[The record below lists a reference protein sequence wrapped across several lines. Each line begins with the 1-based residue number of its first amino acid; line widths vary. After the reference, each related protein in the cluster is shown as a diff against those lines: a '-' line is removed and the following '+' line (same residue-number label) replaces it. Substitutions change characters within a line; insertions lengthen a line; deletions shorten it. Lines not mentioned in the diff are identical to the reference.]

1 MRTHRRAG
9 TAAPHAREIARLLQD
24 GVRFHNEGRWQRADA
39 CYRRVLAL
47 NPQQPDALHLA
58 GLIAHQRGEAATAE
72 DLIRRAIA
80 AQPTRAAYVN
90 SLGVVLLERGD
101 VVAASGAFQQALTLD
116 PGYPEALNNLGNA
129 CQQRRA
135 WAEAVDSY
143 RRAIAL
149 RPDYAEAHANL
160 GRALHMADHQANAV
174 GAFERALQIRP
185 VYAKAERWLG
195 DSLAD
200 LGRRSEAEAA
210 YGRALATDP
219 TDSECLAALAAL
231 QERSNRLDA
240 AVTSADAALA
250 IDPRNVRALLA
261 AARAERRLGRTE
273 AALARL
279 AAAPTEA
286 TIDPE
291 EAALLA
297 FERGMA
303 LDRDGDYPAAYAA
316 FVRSNALMDVAWPM
330 AEADRAFFPR
340 LIDRLGE
347 RFTAD
352 WLAGW
357 TPPPPD
363 PEPAPVFL
371 IGFPRSG
378 TTLLDQILDAHP
390 GLATLEEKDAVDVIR
405 RAVDALPGGYP
416 DALAGLEAATIT
428 RLRQCY
434 RDEVRRHMGGE
445 PKGRI
450 VDKMPLNTIDVGLIV
465 RLFPEARFLLALRH
479 PCDVVLSG
487 FIQAFKPNAAM
498 VHFGSLEEAA
508 RFYTQVM
515 GLWQHYVQVLAPAA
529 LPVRY
534 EDLVA
539 DLEGQTRRILAF
551 LDLPWDDAVLGYRER
566 AKTRSIA
573 TPSYH
578 QVVEPIYRRSVN
590 RWHNYADA
598 FAPVL
603 PILAPFIEAF
613 GYGEPGSTG

>member
-1 MRTHRRAG
+1 MKVRRRPSI
-9 TAAPHAREIARLLQD
+9 AAPQARELARLLQD
-24 GVRFHNEGRWQRADA
+24 GVRFHQEGRWQRADA
-39 CYRRVLAL
+39 CYRRILAL
-47 NPQQPDALHLA
+47 DPHQPDALHLA
-58 GLIAHQRGEAATAE
+58 GLIAHQQGDATAAE
-72 DLIRRAIA
+72 ELIRRAIA

-101 VVAASGAFQQALTLD
+101 ATAASEAFQQALALD

-135 WAEAVDSY
+135 WTAAIDSY

-149 RPDYAEAHANL
+149 RPEYAEAHANL
-160 GRALHMADHQANAV
+160 GRALHMADRPPDAV
-174 GAFERALQIRP
+174 RAFERALRIRP
-185 VYAKAERWLG
+185 GYAKAERWLG

-200 LGRRSEAEAA
+200 LARRTEAEAA
-210 YGRALATDP
+210 YARALAIDP

-231 QERSNRLDA
+231 QERSNQLAA
-240 AVTSADAALA
+240 AVASADAALA
-250 IDPRNVRALLA
+250 IDPRNIRALLA

-279 AAAPTEA
+279 ASAPAEA
-286 TIDPE
+286 TLDPE

-316 FVRSNALMDVAWPM
+316 FVHSNALMDVAWPM

-340 LIDRLGE
+340 LIDRLGQ

-363 PEPAPVFL
+363 PAPAPVFL

-390 GLATLEEKDAVDVIR
+390 GLATLEEKDAIDVIR

-416 DALAGLEAATIT
+416 DALASLDAATII
-428 RLRQCY
+428 RLRKRY

-445 PKGRI
+445 PNGRI

-465 RLFPEARFLLALRH
+465 CLFPDARFLLALRH

-498 VHFGSLEEAA
+498 VHFGSLDGAA
-508 RFYTQVM
+508 RFYAQVM
-515 GLWQHYVQVLAPAA
+515 GLWQHYVRVLAPAA

-539 DLEGQTRRILAF
+539 DLEGQTRRILDF

-590 RWHNYADA
+590 RWHNYAAA
-598 FAPVL
+598 FEPLL

-613 GYGEPGSTG
+613 GYGATDAND